1 MNKCFSSLFLNFTLF
16 ITIEQK
22 ESFLVCPGGSFHALP
37 FSDFQCLFLLRGK
50 SPSSLE
56 IRDPVCFLS
65 CCVHLERCL
74 AHDRPWVPFYSVN
87 KWIMNSPVHWRSKL
101 PRCYGGTDW
110 LLKDE
115 ERREIPKAIK
125 RCRLSEKTRKIHRA
139 KGLPFETI
147 LPGIRM
153 VKVKDGGLSILFQCY
168 STV

>member
-1 MNKCFSSLFLNFTLF
+1 MFLQSLSKFHSLYYHWAEGELPSMSRRLVPCFAFQWF
-16 ITIEQK
+16 
-22 ESFLVCPGGSFHALP
+22 PMP
-37 FSDFQCLFLLRGK
+37 FFLLGGK

-74 AHDRPWVPFYSVN
+74 AHDRPSIPFYSVN